1 MTDPIKPEVVD
12 GAREDSAARL
22 TKDGK
27 PFRERKNR
35 KIAALPDEVRG
46 ELDRRL
52 QESTY
57 SYRLLSEWLE
67 EEHAARIG
75 PTSLHYHKK
84 HHVDLKLLPVK
95 YATQEARTIVEATGG
110 DNEEINRALTMLVQT
125 KIYEMLIQ
133 MNTVIEAFDQVQAA
147 NLRSRKVMRVKLKQ
161 QQKNAAAQ
169 DGTADQNGTADQ
181 DGTAA
186 EEDQLMPQ
194 GPNRAAMAA
203 VSALVKNTA
212 TIGHHVIE
220 TEKWDLDRDLKLA
233 QAIREAEQR
242 VAKVANEAGL
252 SPEVEKSIREA
263 LMEIKP

>member
-1 MTDPIKPEVVD
+1 M
-12 GAREDSAARL
+12 RL

-35 KIAALPDEVRG
+35 KIAQLPDEVRS

-52 QESTY
+52 QDSTY
-57 SYRLLSEWLE
+57 SYRLLSDWLE

-161 QQKNAAAQ
+161 QQKNAAAAQ
-169 DGTADQNGTADQ
+169 DGTADR
-181 DGTAA
+181 DGAAA

-233 QAIREAEQR
+233 QAIREAEQK

-252 SPEVEKSIREA
+252 SPEVEKSIRNA